1 MDIRRRPFK
10 NKRLNRELK
19 VMKLLRRL
27 CVIGASLFFVSC
39 ASVSVRD
46 VVRNSPPLPTR
57 MPEKVFVAPFSF
69 NAESIRVDRRG
80 MDLVAFKE
88 GLQMRMTKSLAPRL
102 AKFVPAV
109 EEVPSGKR
117 LPRGNYWV
125 VTGNFDRVSQ
135 GSRFLRAVVGL
146 GAGGTKMETTVVVY
160 DFSKSAPHAFLR
172 IRTTGGSNI
181 TQGIAG
187 VATFPI
193 SGPMALTNVFNAL
206 DGVRSGVTFDAVRTS
221 REVSAAISEYLV
233 QQGALPKE
241 KASKP
246 KRLGEPL
253 NRLELT
259 VPAAAN

>member
-1 MDIRRRPFK
+1 MDIRRWPFK
-10 NKRLNRELK
+10 NKRLKREIRP
-19 VMKLLRRL
+19 MKLLYPL
-27 CVIGASLFFVSC
+27 GAIALSLSFVSC
-39 ASVSVRD
+39 ASVSVRE
-46 VVRNSPPLPTR
+46 VVRNSPPLPKR
-57 MPEKVFVAPFSF
+57 MPAKVYVAPFSF
-69 NAESIRVDRRG
+69 SAESIRVDRRG
-80 MDLVAFKE
+80 MDLVAFKS
-88 GLQMRMTKSLAPRL
+88 GLQMRMTKSLVPRL
-102 AKFVPAV
+102 AKFVPVV
-109 EEVPSGKR
+109 EEVPSGTR

-135 GSRFLRAVVGL
+135 GSRFLRAFVGL
-146 GAGGTKMETTVVVY
+146 GAGGTKMETTVTVY
-160 DFSKSAPHAFLR
+160 DLSKSAPHAFLR

-206 DGVRSGVTFDAVRTS
+206 DGVRSGVTFDTVRTS
-221 REVSAAISEYLV
+221 REVSAVISEYLV
-233 QQGALPKE
+233 QQGALLRE

-259 VPAAAN
+259 TPAAAL